1 MMVHK
6 SVVIPSVSKFID
18 ESILS
23 HYPPTSMKRIL
34 MAGGISLYLKRNSDM
49 VDQLLKNPMF
59 SGLGV
64 STPDGM
70 IDVECLKDVLKEEI
84 RKAGFMR
91 ITFPIVG
98 DVDFTVD
105 DVETLYKYMTQIDTS
120 ISTPP
125 TNNPAITGVY

>member
-6 SVVIPSVSKFID
+6 SNVIPGVSRFLD
-18 ESILS
+18 ETVLS

-49 VDQLLKNPMF
+49 IDQLLANPMF

-70 IDVECLKDVLKEEI
+70 IDVECLRDVLKEEI
-84 RKAGFMR
+84 RKVGFMR

-98 DVDFTVD
+98 DVDFTTD
-105 DVETLYKYMTQIDTS
+105 DVDTLYKYLTQIET
-120 ISTPP
+120 STPVP
-125 TNNPAITGVY
+125 PVNNSSTTGVY